1 MIAFLILF
9 WTPKTLERLRVGAC
23 KLRMQSCRLRTE
35 YSVGDTQS
43 TRYLQPAQCSW
54 QRRHSCPPSATG
66 EPSWHICLGN
76 LVFCCWPFWRP
87 AARQLEKYRRS
98 LGNDQRDSARRR
110 DICGPVLADYE
121 RHEGRYPG
129 TVVGR
134 LGARLAQRW
143 LGILGPR
150 PGLRDALHGEGSRR
164 PIGRGRKAHALQVS
178 TGVSVGRHGRWGC
191 R

>member
-1 MIAFLILF
+1 
-9 WTPKTLERLRVGAC
+9 
-23 KLRMQSCRLRTE
+23 MQSCRLRTE

-129 TVVGR
+129 AVVGR
-134 LGARLAQRW
+134 LGGQTGAEVAGHTGTPART
-143 LGILGPR
+143 
-150 PGLRDALHGEGSRR
+150 SRR
-164 PIGRGRKAHALQVS
+164 ATRGRFSQTYRPRTEGTCAASFNWCICRTAWPV
-178 TGVSVGRHGRWGC
+178 GVPVSVGCQAARPSKRLSRKPHEK
-191 R
+191 